1 MKKIILLIVLLVSS
15 IAQAQELNARSFT
28 ELVQRIEKTDFTY
41 KETGKIFGFIS
52 TQSCLFLSE
61 DIAIFKNYCFP
72 VRKYPARG
80 YTIISRESGIVS
92 LYEEDVGSFLIRDIK
107 IDEFPI
113 YLVPYLQ
120 EYLPTYTLS
129 DLSGIIEQ
137 LYPRYL
143 PGCWSTNF
151 SKYSEAAEASCHS
164 TRPVIGFEDWAVE
177 TQAIVNDEAVWMD
190 LMKRIDAKLVR

>member
-1 MKKIILLIVLLVSS
+1 MKKLILLIVLCVSS
-15 IAQAQELNARSFT
+15 LSHAQVLNARSFN
-28 ELVQRIEKTDFTY
+28 ELVGRIEKADFTY

-80 YTIISRESGIVS
+80 YTIITRESGIVD
-92 LYEEDVGSFLIRDIK
+92 LYEEDVGNFLIRDIK

-120 EYLPTYTLS
+120 ESLPTYTLS
-129 DLSGIIEQ
+129 DLSGILEQ

-164 TRPVIGFEDWAVE
+164 TLPVIGFDSWATE
-177 TQAIVNDEAVWMD
+177 TQAIVNDDAQWMD
-190 LMKRIDAKLVR
+190 LMNRIEAKLKR